1 MLKYITLYFNY
12 LLLITIVKLSA
23 EMKTVFSKVNI
34 SPVATAS
41 KDGISHVVPIGF
53 YQLVDNET
61 IWIEDNFM
69 GKCLENLGK
78 N

>member
-1 MLKYITLYFNY
+1 
-12 LLLITIVKLSA
+12 
-23 EMKTVFSKVNI
+23 MKTVFSKVNI